1 MQFYPTLG
9 MFFLISIL
17 CLYTGN
23 ISYTGI
29 YISIV
34 IISYTVVIFYILP
47 HLIAFIH
54 HVYRLKIRCFLYD
67 FMWVWYEDCNY
78 IAEKANNPHWQVK
91 FFFLQC
97 SLTSYPLRIKYNVRI
112 TENRNAV
119 ICSQLNIFHLFQG
132 FLIFGL

>member
-1 MQFYPTLG
+1 
-9 MFFLISIL
+9 MFFLYLYYVFIL
-17 CLYTGN
+17 VIYHTRV
-23 ISYTGI
+23 

-34 IISYTVVIFYILP
+34 IISCTVVIFYILP

-54 HVYRLKIRCFLYD
+54 HVYCLKIRCFLYD
-67 FMWVWYEDCNY
+67 FMWVWYEDCDN
-78 IAEKANNPHWQVK
+78 ITEKANNQHWQVK